1 MKERLAIIA
10 CMGQFQFTK
19 IIQSRKREVAEKL
32 RESKGRMRQQGNTS
46 PKKKL
51 AIPFKLARLNAF
63 EIASNSQGRYRAC
76 QQASEQKSRKE
87 ETYTYSDRAK
97 DRGKAKK
104 ARCPADNKHSIDQT
118 PMLGKSLLSP
128 EKYFKQVARGTP
140 PFFLNQLS
148 RTTS

>member
-19 IIQSRKREVAEKL
+19 LIQSRKREVADKC

-46 PKKKL
+46 PKNKL

-87 ETYTYSDRAK
+87 ETDTDSDRAK

-104 ARCPADNKHSIDQT
+104 ARCPVTDADNKHSIDQT
-118 PMLGKSLLSP
+118 PMLGKSLLSS
-128 EKYFKQVARGTP
+128 VN
-140 PFFLNQLS
+140 NQ
-148 RTTS
+148 